1 MVRLLDRLLPTTGVW
16 QHAVCGRCHWHGAA
30 MLVWS
35 LSRPL
40 TVTLSSHVATVRSGL
55 GSTSK
60 ICNHANLP
68 NEQSKAMFAIDSVLQ
83 CVDVLPCHTCL
94 LHLYWHRYL
103 SSCNT
108 PPTKLP
114 LIGWPQHPR
123 TCRLTRPHMFALTHY
138 GIKGT
143 KADDVSQE
151 EVRKNHKL
159 LNVAPR
165 KVD

>member
-16 QHAVCGRCHWHGAA
+16 QHAVCGRCHWHGAT

-83 CVDVLPCHTCL
+83 CVDVLPITLPHL
-94 LHLYWHRYL
+94 LVASLL
-103 SSCNT
+103 A
-108 PPTKLP
+108 PIPFFL
-114 LIGWPQHPR
+114 QHPPNKASIDWLA
-123 TCRLTRPHMFALTHY
+123 TASKDLPPDSAAYVCTNALRLMMLAKR
-138 GIKGT
+138 
-143 KADDVSQE
+143 
-151 EVRKNHKL
+151 R
-159 LNVAPR
+159 
-165 KVD
+165 